1 MMRYA
6 ITLFAVLLLAGCS
19 GVRSANDQALST
31 HVENAQPQQWV
42 EFGLLQEVE
51 VRHVQEQNGGQNQ
64 QVEVMGLVIQL
75 DSGQIVTLS
84 QPTERAGELKAGSR
98 VRVLRI
104 GGFSQVTYWPYEQ
117 LKQQRPSRGG
127 YY

>member
-6 ITLFAVLLLAGCS
+6 ITLFAVLLLAGCAGLRPDS
-19 GVRSANDQALST
+19 DQALST
-31 HVENAQPQQWV
+31 HVETAQPRQWV

-51 VRHVQEQNGGQNQ
+51 VRHVQEQSGGQSRL
-64 QVEVMGLVIQL
+64 VEMMGLVIQL
-75 DSGQIVTLS
+75 DSGQVITLS
-84 QPTERAGELKAGSR
+84 QPTEHAGELTPGSR

-104 GGFSQVTYWPYEQ
+104 GGFSQVTYWPYEKLQ
-117 LKQQRPSRGG
+117 QQRPSRGG